1 MKDDVVQYLQA
12 YWFHIRLVFKRSSG
26 TQFLNSD
33 PKVLFP
39 VLRAY
44 FSKLARE
51 RSDSSEISQYSECFF
66 FRKYYSKVV
75 KRFRFCAI
83 GKVRNLMH
91 FYFAYTDQ
99 SDPCVIS

>member
-12 YWFHIRLVFKRSSG
+12 YWFHIRLVFKRSSE
-26 TQFLNSD
+26 TQFLKSD

-66 FRKYYSKVV
+66 LENTIQK
-75 KRFRFCAI
+75 
-83 GKVRNLMH
+83 L
-91 FYFAYTDQ
+91 
-99 SDPCVIS
+99 

>member
-1 MKDDVVQYLQA
+1 MFGPTAVRAFQTRELKFKLGGNIRNQKLFRTMKDDVVQYLQA

-51 RSDSSEISQYSECFF
+51 RE
-66 FRKYYSKVV
+66 
-75 KRFRFCAI
+75 KRQF
-83 GKVRNLMH
+83 
-91 FYFAYTDQ
+91 
-99 SDPCVIS
+99 

>member
-33 PKVLFP
+33 PKVLLP

-51 RSDSSEISQYSECFF
+51 RSDSSEIS
-66 FRKYYSKVV
+66 YSKVV

-99 SDPCVIS
+99 SDPCMIS